1 MCVFMS
7 LALASLVSVR
17 AAQPGHVIR
26 ILWRPYGWP
35 MHVCTFSRC
44 TRSLPRP
51 LVAAANNNFESTVV
65 HPVDE
70 QTLTMAGP
78 WDGPDVKCIKARR
91 LACMASTLMSESS
104 LTHLAHRVRSL

>member
-1 MCVFMS
+1 MRVLIS
-7 LALASLVSVR
+7 LALVSLVSLR

-26 ILWRPYGWP
+26 ILWRPYGWL
-35 MHVCTFSRC
+35 MHSCTLSRC
-44 TRSLPRP
+44 SRSPTRFP
-51 LVAAANNNFESTVV
+51 VAAANNNFESTVV

-91 LACMASTLMSESS
+91 LACMASI
-104 LTHLAHRVRSL
+104 